1 MFDSVVV
8 MDTKF
13 AADVSHIAEEL
24 QSLVGL
30 GRSSHGVV
38 VGGSSHDSPCHSNDL
53 IRVQLQD
60 LLYKRNMEE
69 LQLQATM
76 RADATEV
83 ELDRERE
90 TLHGIRREVTQL
102 RVLLA
107 EAEKDAAAAKVSL
120 ECVI

>member
-1 MFDSVVV
+1 

-13 AADVSHIAEEL
+13 AADVSHIADEL
-24 QSLVGL
+24 QSLVGF
-30 GRSSHGVV
+30 GCSASS
-38 VGGSSHDSPCHSNDL
+38 VGIVLGSSRASPASSSDL

-69 LQLQATM
+69 LQLQAAR

-83 ELDRERE
+83 ELGRERE
-90 TLHGIRREVTQL
+90 TLNCIRREVAQL

-107 EAEKDAAAAKVSL
+107 ESQQDATSAKVW
-120 ECVI
+120 